1 MEKTFHPHA
10 FALQKGIRSLRA
22 GLYCSTT
29 PKLISPA
36 YHRRESMAK
45 FAILITY
52 TDMETDILPGFIGR
66 AEKKYGE
73 RFSIL
78 RLDGGKWIVGN
89 RLASAVTQ
97 IPPGE
102 KLKVFISGHGFTGV
116 QYITDNSGIRRQT
129 VDDLASL
136 LCTGLDHRCTCEYD
150 YLSFRTNT

>member
-1 MEKTFHPHA
+1 
-10 FALQKGIRSLRA
+10 
-22 GLYCSTT
+22 
-29 PKLISPA
+29 
-36 YHRRESMAK
+36 MAK

-102 KLKVFISGHGFTGV
+102 KLKPIFDTAKI
-116 QYITDNSGIRRQT
+116 
-129 VDDLASL
+129 
-136 LCTGLDHRCTCEYD
+136 
-150 YLSFRTNT
+150 